1 MDNQEYTIQQYI
13 TVFWPNNL
21 KRNNYLTRLYELI
34 ELKDI
39 ENINKQINKI
49 NGLRECI
56 TKLLE
61 QNNINT
67 FKKYK
72 EDFIKK
78 CKMIYDNLTEEV
90 ELEYEDFLEFMLND
104 TFEGRVI
111 RYNDMALE
119 KIDKFK
125 DLNKV

>member
-1 MDNQEYTIQQYI
+1 MDNLDYTIQQYI
-13 TVFWPNNL
+13 TVFWPINL

-56 TKLLE
+56 IKLSDENSIKTL
-61 QNNINT
+61 
-67 FKKYK
+67 KKYK

-78 CKMIYDNLTEEV
+78 CKMIHDNLTEEI
-90 ELEYEDFLEFMLND
+90 ELEYEDFIEFMLND

-111 RYNDMALE
+111 KYNDIGLE
-119 KIDKFK
+119 NIKKFK